1 MFIFFFFMII
11 LGELNKGGRNKLGD
25 LKVFFFFCWSCREFY
40 FLTVPLGSV
49 AIYGYYCFG
58 KQQEVPRCFLRE
70 LDAQPGV
77 CPDGNKQWL

>member
-1 MFIFFFFMII
+1 MII

-25 LKVFFFFCWSCREFY
+25 LKVFFFSVGLVGNFIFFS
-40 FLTVPLGSV
+40 VPLGSV

-77 CPDGNKQWL
+77 GPDGNKQWL